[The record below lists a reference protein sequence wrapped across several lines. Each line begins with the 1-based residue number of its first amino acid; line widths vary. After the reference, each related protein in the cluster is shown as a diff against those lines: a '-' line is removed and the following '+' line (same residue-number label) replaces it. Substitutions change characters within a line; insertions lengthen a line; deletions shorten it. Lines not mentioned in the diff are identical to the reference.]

1 VVDYRHQRSPWSR
14 FRDGGSAVVS
24 GEGAEGAMVSLAGAP
39 SAPSWRLA
47 RELPE
52 AMTASP
58 HALQPPTNLADVAMA
73 FKFGLKNKLANGP
86 NKPSLGK
93 PSLGK
98 KKPLLDDED
107 DEPKPKAKAT
117 DGAEEI
123 AEFNFEDTLA
133 ASSAEKPA
141 PKSKQKPKPL
151 EPPTRKPLAKQDD
164 PTRAANLASVREAER
179 RAKEAEELDASIYD
193 YDAAYEAIHA
203 KQLAKRA
210 AEREEAADQTPKYM
224 DALFESAEQ
233 RKKDQLRARDKIL
246 QREREAEGDEF
257 ADKEKFVTGAY
268 KLQQEEARIA
278 EEEER
283 KKQEEE
289 EEQKRKYGMQNF
301 HKLRLMEEEKRHQEA
316 MEAAAELVKSGV
328 KLEEQPK
335 EKTDAEI
342 AAEARAQGKDITVNE
357 EGQVTDKRQL
367 LSAGLNIIA
376 KPRKP
381 TTTAPT
387 AAKPTGPNTGIQGRN
402 AARNDIRARH
412 NQMVAQQIE
421 QAEKRKADEEA
432 EEATKLLHASKSQ
445 KTATDISSAKER
457 YLQRKREAAAAK
469 AAAEG
474 K

>member
-1 VVDYRHQRSPWSR
+1 
-14 FRDGGSAVVS
+14 
-24 GEGAEGAMVSLAGAP
+24 
-39 SAPSWRLA
+39 
-47 RELPE
+47 
-52 AMTASP
+52 
-58 HALQPPTNLADVAMA
+58 MA
-73 FKFGLKNKLANGP
+73 FKFGLKNKLASGP
-86 NKPSLGK
+86 TKPL
-93 PSLGK
+93 LGK
-98 KKPLLDDED
+98 KKPLFDEEE
-107 DEPKPKAKAT
+107 DEPVPKPKAAV
-117 DGAEEI
+117 AEEEI

-133 ASSAEKPA
+133 AASKAEKPA
-141 PKSKQKPKPL
+141 QKPKSKPKTL
-151 EPPTRKPLAKQDD
+151 EPPKRKALAKEDD
-164 PTRAANLASVREAER
+164 PTRVANLASAKESER
-179 RAKEAEELDASIYD
+179 RAKEAQELDASIYD

-203 KQLAKRA
+203 RQLAKKA
-210 AEREEAADQTPKYM
+210 AEQEAAADQTPKYM
-224 DALFESAEQ
+224 EALFESAEQ

-268 KLQQEEARIA
+268 KLQQEEARKA

-316 MEAAAELVKSGV
+316 MEAAAELAKSGV
-328 KLEEQPK
+328 RLEEQPK

-342 AAEARAQGKDITVNE
+342 AAEARAQGKDITLNE

-367 LSAGLNIIA
+367 LQAGLNIIA
-376 KPRKP
+376 KPKKP
-381 TTTAPT
+381 MTAVST
-387 AAKPTGPNTGIQGRN
+387 ALKPSAPNNGFQGRN

-412 NQMVAQQIE
+412 TQMVAQQIE
-421 QAEKRKADEEA
+421 QAAKRKADEDA
-432 EEATKLLHASKSQ
+432 EEARKLLHSSKSQ

-457 YLQRKREAAAAK
+457 YLQRKKEAAAAK

>member
-1 VVDYRHQRSPWSR
+1 
-14 FRDGGSAVVS
+14 
-24 GEGAEGAMVSLAGAP
+24 
-39 SAPSWRLA
+39 
-47 RELPE
+47 
-52 AMTASP
+52 
-58 HALQPPTNLADVAMA
+58 MA
-73 FKFGLKNKLANGP
+73 FKFGLKNKLASGP
-86 NKPSLGK
+86 TKPL
-93 PSLGK
+93 LGK
-98 KKPLLDDED
+98 KKPLFDEEE
-107 DEPKPKAKAT
+107 DEPVPKPKAAV
-117 DGAEEI
+117 AEEEI

-133 ASSAEKPA
+133 AASKAEKPA
-141 PKSKQKPKPL
+141 QKPKPKPKTL
-151 EPPTRKPLAKQDD
+151 EPPKRKALAKEDD
-164 PTRAANLASVREAER
+164 PTRVANLASAKESER
-179 RAKEAEELDASIYD
+179 RAKEAQELDASIYD

-203 KQLAKRA
+203 RQLAKKA
-210 AEREEAADQTPKYM
+210 AEQEAAADQTPKYM
-224 DALFESAEQ
+224 EALFESAEQ

-268 KLQQEEARIA
+268 KLQQEEARKA

-316 MEAAAELVKSGV
+316 MEAAAELAKSGV
-328 KLEEQPK
+328 RLEEQPK

-342 AAEARAQGKDITVNE
+342 AAEARAQGKDITLNE

-367 LSAGLNIIA
+367 LQAGLNIIA
-376 KPRKP
+376 KPKKP
-381 TTTAPT
+381 MTAVST
-387 AAKPTGPNTGIQGRN
+387 ALKPSAPNNGFQGRN

-412 NQMVAQQIE
+412 TQMVAQQIE
-421 QAEKRKADEEA
+421 QAAKRKADEDA
-432 EEATKLLHASKSQ
+432 EEARKLLHSSKSQ

-457 YLQRKREAAAAK
+457 YLQRKKEAAAAK